1 MESPDHLT
9 RNEFV
14 EFLQSQ
20 MRLDDYIVAAMDVAE
35 EIHGNIKRED
45 HKSSFLETHTWPV
58 ARDIIKHYR
67 NVKRNITSFEVVAG
81 LLHDILE
88 DNEKILNL
96 YRTKEYDFDAYLR
109 YRFGTRIYNICT
121 DLKIKP
127 LENFSG
133 KNDEDRQ
140 VQRFHE
146 YCNILSSAEYDV
158 KTIKLA
164 DRVNNMMFMADLNDH
179 DNKFVIDKIKR
190 YLYEAEDFYFAYAL
204 LDPAMEDFYKGLRTA
219 YDQLKTSN
227 VGKVNKRK

>member
-1 MESPDHLT
+1 MESPDYLT

-14 EFLQSQ
+14 EFIQSQ
-20 MRLDDYIVAAMDVAE
+20 MRLDDYIVAAMNVAE

-45 HKSSFLETHTWPV
+45 HRSSFLETHTWPV
-58 ARDIIKHYR
+58 ARDVVKHYR
-67 NVKRNITSFEVVAG
+67 AVNRNITSFEVVAG

-96 YRTKEYDFDAYLR
+96 YRTKDYDFDAYLR

-133 KNDEDRQ
+133 KNDEERQ
-140 VQRFHE
+140 IQRFHDFFFFKQKT
-146 YCNILSSAEYDV
+146 AYDI

-164 DRVNNMMFMADLNDH
+164 DRLNNMRF
-179 DNKFVIDKIKR
+179 I
-190 YLYEAEDFYFAYAL
+190 
-204 LDPAMEDFYKGLRTA
+204 
-219 YDQLKTSN
+219 
-227 VGKVNKRK
+227 

>member
-1 MESPDHLT
+1 MESPDYLT

-14 EFLQSQ
+14 EFIQSQ
-20 MRLDDYIVAAMDVAE
+20 MRLDDYIVAAMNVAE

-45 HKSSFLETHTWPV
+45 HRSSFLETHTWPV
-58 ARDIIKHYR
+58 ARDVVKHYR
-67 NVKRNITSFEVVAG
+67 AVNRNITSFEVVAG

-96 YRTKEYDFDAYLR
+96 YRTKDYDFDAYLR

-133 KNDEDRQ
+133 KNDEERQ
-140 VQRFHE
+140 IQRFHD
-146 YCNILSSAEYDV
+146 YCNILSSAGYDV

-164 DRVNNMMFMADLNDH
+164 DRLNNMRFIGSLDTHEEKSVL
-179 DNKFVIDKIKR
+179 DKIRR
-190 YLYEAEDFYFAYAL
+190 YLCEAEDFYFAYAL
-204 LDPAMEDFYKGLRTA
+204 LDPVMEDFYKGLRTS
-219 YDQLKTSN
+219 YDQLKSN
-227 VGKVNKRK
+227 NVEKVSKRK